1 MIKKILQIM
10 TLTAMTATL
19 LWNIPPAAAALQTS
33 TSYYVSPSGNDA
45 NAGTES
51 SPFKTLVKA
60 FSMLK
65 AGNTLYIR
73 GGTYTAPATGWQ
85 FTNSGTASQPITVTN
100 YPGERVV
107 LNTDNS
113 VSGNYIIKCL
123 QVSPAV
129 DYIRIIGT
137 NVAPQVFDGVTTS
150 KGIVMTGVRSGIAPA
165 ITAFQCDNWEVAG
178 IDFIKVAYGIFQR
191 KVRNGATSADRW
203 YVHDNRVYEYYRESG
218 MQFNGNG
225 NRIENNEIIKL
236 TSDYNSTYGCQ
247 LLNLLGN
254 NNIVRGNKLA
264 RIDQSIRCIG
274 IFFEWDLADN
284 NLVENNVITGVANG
298 ISFYGGDNNIIRNNQ
313 LTGVDT
319 AFVLRSWADGTT
331 AYPCNFSDFMPLESD
346 TSSPDWGYMYP
357 HDCRSKGNRFENN
370 SVGGFKTFSAVNL
383 PEASNVFVNASEP
396 TATSVPVNPTA
407 TNTSPT
413 PTNNPPPTTART
425 RMLIPLYTYP
435 SNWGQVISANVGNVI
450 DVIVNPHNGV
460 GSAIQT
466 SFVNGIASFRS
477 AGIGVFGYVLTGY
490 GTRSISTIK
499 SEIDTWQ
506 GWYAPS
512 GIFLDEVD
520 NTNDANK
527 LAYYNEIYNYIRS
540 KGMSVIINPGAM
552 TTESYMSS
560 SDVACIYEAPP
571 RSPIPYP
578 TWGQVNPAKL
588 CALAYNA
595 NREQMISFVAE
606 TKGRFGYIYAT
617 NDTLGNPWDNL
628 PDYLAEQAALIA
640 GLPVPTNT
648 APATPTTVPA
658 ITITSTPVPPVTLTA
673 TPAEIIATATDIT
686 TPTPLPQT
694 PVITPTFTVTP
705 PTLPSGTSVL
715 TTVDPDTLLVGQAG
729 LVSVSL
735 NGLPS
740 EGIASVEFACSYA
753 SDQISVGSVQIGNI
767 FGDDPVSAYN
777 NSQAGSF
784 IYAVAASNGRVINT
798 NGVAFTFNIT
808 GMQPGS
814 SPVECKAKISGTNYS
829 LESIASIPDS
839 ITVALFSAPTATPL
853 SAPMLAGQVI
863 AKKPVKI
870 SLFNPDT
877 TLAASAMTNPDGSF
891 NLIAPAG
898 SFTVIASAEGH
909 LSAQAS
915 VTLLEGTTTTL
926 NPITLPAGDIDSNN
940 VIDQYDALTVGM
952 NYNVS
957 ASLPAD
963 LSNDGLINVTDL
975 EMLAE
980 NYRMAG
986 SVTWL
991 QP

>member
-1 MIKKILQIM
+1 MPQAGNTSISKALQSSGGSHDWTVRNLVTTSPMMCLFYDEAYNIDISYSTFIGAGIEKPQGCKFLKLTSAPAPHDNKVTYSIFQNITADLPFFDYVTGNNNCFWQTRAKTPDPGDVFANPLLLPDFSLAPGSPCAGM
-10 TLTAMTATL
+10 GAFQSSPPTAMP
-19 LWNIPPAAAALQTS
+19 PPAPTGTS
-33 TSYYVSPSGNDA
+33 TSIP
-45 NAGTES
+45 
-51 SPFKTLVKA
+51 
-60 FSMLK
+60 
-65 AGNTLYIR
+65 
-73 GGTYTAPATGWQ
+73 
-85 FTNSGTASQPITVTN
+85 VT
-100 YPGERVV
+100 
-107 LNTDNS
+107 
-113 VSGNYIIKCL
+113 I
-123 QVSPAV
+123 
-129 DYIRIIGT
+129 
-137 NVAPQVFDGVTTS
+137 
-150 KGIVMTGVRSGIAPA
+150 
-165 ITAFQCDNWEVAG
+165 
-178 IDFIKVAYGIFQR
+178 
-191 KVRNGATSADRW
+191 
-203 YVHDNRVYEYYRESG
+203 
-218 MQFNGNG
+218 
-225 NRIENNEIIKL
+225 
-236 TSDYNSTYGCQ
+236 
-247 LLNLLGN
+247 
-254 NNIVRGNKLA
+254 
-264 RIDQSIRCIG
+264 
-274 IFFEWDLADN
+274 
-284 NLVENNVITGVANG
+284 
-298 ISFYGGDNNIIRNNQ
+298 
-313 LTGVDT
+313 
-319 AFVLRSWADGTT
+319 
-331 AYPCNFSDFMPLESD
+331 
-346 TSSPDWGYMYP
+346 TSSPTPPY
-357 HDCRSKGNRFENN
+357 SF
-370 SVGGFKTFSAVNL
+370 L
-383 PEASNVFVNASEP
+383 PTGTQTTIP
-396 TATSVPVNPTA
+396 WTI
-407 TNTSPT
+407 T
-413 PTNNPPPTTART
+413 P
-425 RMLIPLYTYP
+425 
-435 SNWGQVISANVGNVI
+435 
-450 DVIVNPHNGV
+450 
-460 GSAIQT
+460 
-466 SFVNGIASFRS
+466 
-477 AGIGVFGYVLTGY
+477 AGI
-490 GTRSISTIK
+490 IS
-499 SEIDTWQ
+499 
-506 GWYAPS
+506 
-512 GIFLDEVD
+512 
-520 NTNDANK
+520 
-527 LAYYNEIYNYIRS
+527 
-540 KGMSVIINPGAM
+540 
-552 TTESYMSS
+552 
-560 SDVACIYEAPP
+560 
-571 RSPIPYP
+571 
-578 TWGQVNPAKL
+578 
-588 CALAYNA
+588 
-595 NREQMISFVAE
+595 
-606 TKGRFGYIYAT
+606 
-617 NDTLGNPWDNL
+617 
-628 PDYLAEQAALIA
+628 
-640 GLPVPTNT
+640 
-648 APATPTTVPA
+648 
-658 ITITSTPVPPVTLTA
+658 
-673 TPAEIIATATDIT
+673 TATDI

-777 NSQAGSF
+777 NSQAGNF

-926 NPITLPAGDIDSNN
+926 DPITLPAGDIDSNN

-986 SVTWL
+986 LVTWL